1 MWSLCVVVFPPLFDD
16 YLCFPK
22 AVEDFSVEQFISE
35 PTVKAL
41 AVSMLP
47 WTAWFDVGGLSSNS
61 CNLVSDSLN
70 NELRAV
76 VTSEQLLVCCGVVA
90 HENS

>member
-1 MWSLCVVVFPPLFDD
+1 MWSLYVVVFPPFFDD

-41 AVSMLP
+41 AVSILP

-61 CNLVSDSLN
+61 CNPVSDSLS

-76 VTSEQLLVCCGVVA
+76 VRANECGRA
-90 HENS
+90 TQDDQIG